1 MEAEAE
7 LVAFNVCREL
17 KSSRLQG
24 GGGVG
29 TGQETP
35 AGRDGTMSGDTPRGR
50 RHNLGQ
56 AGTGGLRAGATGAG
70 VLALPWLGAGGHQ
83 QSFFSPLTAPIS
95 CFPHPHPRSCS
106 PSLPWGSGAGSVPA
120 TGPCPKPQT
129 KGCPRGG
136 AAPGGFFA
144 HVRCWQMTQAGYG
157 CQHKLPVP
165 QLPLPTTHPA
175 PHAAPSERKYKNL
188 SPWDWPAAALQRP
201 FHSPATDTGAAPDV
215 FVSPSPPVRAGSEA
229 AASPAPGSWG
239 QAGAGVPAVR
249 GAAHFWLAIL
259 GPGWAQEW
267 HPGSEGCT
275 WTQGLEEDSKG

>member
-83 QSFFSPLTAPIS
+83 QSSFSPLTAPIS

-106 PSLPWGSGAGSVPA
+106 PSLPWGSGTGSVPA

-136 AAPGGFFA
+136 GSSWGLFCPRKMLADDTSWLWLSA
-144 HVRCWQMTQAGYG
+144 Q
-157 CQHKLPVP
+157 
-165 QLPLPTTHPA
+165 A
-175 PHAAPSERKYKNL
+175 PHP
-188 SPWDWPAAALQRP
+188 
-201 FHSPATDTGAAPDV
+201 
-215 FVSPSPPVRAGSEA
+215 
-229 AASPAPGSWG
+229 AASPSHHPPC
-239 QAGAGVPAVR
+239 PAR
-249 GAAHFWLAIL
+249 CSL
-259 GPGWAQEW
+259 G
-267 HPGSEGCT
+267 
-275 WTQGLEEDSKG
+275 EEI